1 MMPRFHSYPRFKNSC
16 ETKEVTTML
25 SKLLK
30 LIPGWVLDSI
40 YDAIFAELVRRGDI
54 ILEEDGWNNN
64 DRN

>member
-1 MMPRFHSYPRFKNSC
+1 
-16 ETKEVTTML
+16 ML
-25 SKLLK
+25 SKLLN
-30 LIPGWVLDSI
+30 LIPGWVLNSI

>member
-1 MMPRFHSYPRFKNSC
+1 
-16 ETKEVTTML
+16 ML
-25 SKLLK
+25 RKLLRFVPDF
-30 LIPGWVLDSI
+30 ILDPI